1 MKKVLLCLGLA
12 SVLFGADDNIK
23 FEITPTFNY
32 NVFEGNL
39 DLDNRAAPGIRLGY
53 HFDDFFLDQAEFGLE
68 YYSGI
73 KYNKVNAS
81 ANGNDT
87 DLTKIYL
94 NAIKGVDLGE
104 RFYLYG
110 LVGAGYDN
118 YSNAALDT
126 SKDNKDTGFGHYGA
140 GLKFRITD
148 SVALRLETRDQIA
161 FNDAHHQWISTLGIS
176 YGFGGTKE
184 QVSAPAAKKPVC
196 PVTPRE
202 GALLDENGCEKT
214 ISLEGHFGFDKT
226 NINPVFE
233 EKIKEIAKV
242 LDENERY
249 NTLLEGHTD
258 NVGARAYNQKLSE
271 RRAESVAKELE
282 KYGVEKNRIQTK
294 GYGPDKPRS
303 SNDTKEGRADN
314 RRVEAKFFLQ

>member
-32 NVFEGNL
+32 GIFEGNL
-39 DLDNRAAPGIRLGY
+39 DLDNRAAPGVRLGY
-53 HFDDFFLDQAEFGLE
+53 HFDDFFLDQAELGLE
-68 YYSGI
+68 YYSGV
-73 KYNKVNAS
+73 KYKNVSQNT
-81 ANGNDT
+81 N
-87 DLTKIYL
+87 LTKVYL
-94 NAIKGVDLGE
+94 NAIKGMDLGQS
-104 RFYLYG
+104 FYLYG
-110 LVGAGYDN
+110 LVGAGYEDF
-118 YSNAALDT
+118 SKPKLDT
-126 SKDNKDTGFGHYGA
+126 SIDNKDGGFGHYGV
-140 GLKFRITD
+140 GLKYRITD

-161 FNDAHHQWISTLGIS
+161 FNDAHHQWVSTLGIS
-176 YGFGGTKE
+176 FGFGGKKVTP
-184 QVSAPAAKKPVC
+184 PAKPVC
-196 PVTPRE
+196 PTTPPRE

-214 ISLEGHFGFDKT
+214 ISLEGYFGFDKT
-226 NINPVFE
+226 NISPVFG
-233 EKIKEIAKV
+233 EKIKEIAKI
-242 LDENERY
+242 LDSHERY

-294 GYGPDKPRS
+294 GYGQDNPKY
-303 SNDTKEGRADN
+303 NNNTQQGRAGN